1 MARIAVIADIHGNL
15 EAFEAVLGDIEKQKN
30 ISRIY
35 SLGDNVGYGPSPVQ
49 VLEKLGQRGIRS
61 IIGNHEAALMGI
73 LNFEEVFSSENAIK
87 ATYWTIDELKNHNV
101 DLEESPFFKKA
112 GFAIMPSRLPH
123 VGMTHS
129 TLSKPELF
137 EYVVGPEIAETR
149 KVAVREF
156 DYMRKKKIP
165 LVFFGHSH
173 EPLIVKSDYGVG
185 AIEIVIPHFKKSK
198 RSYTFY
204 PPEEEMWMVNV
215 GSVGQPRDGDPRACY
230 LIYDTKRKILSYYRI
245 EYDFE
250 KTADKIIKA
259 GLPKVYASRL
269 KAGR

>member
-1 MARIAVIADIHGNL
+1 MARIAVIADIHGNF
-15 EAFEAVLGDIEKQKN
+15 EAFEAVLGDIDKQKN

-49 VLEKLGQRGIRS
+49 VLEKLEQRGIRS

-73 LNFEEVFSSENAIK
+73 LNFKELFSSENAIN
-87 ATYWTIDELKNHNV
+87 ATSWTIDELKNHNV
-101 DLEESPFFKKA
+101 DLEESAFFKKA
-112 GFAIMPSRLPH
+112 GFAMMPSRLPH

-173 EPLIVKSDYGVG
+173 EPLVVKSDYGVG
-185 AIEIVIPHFKKSK
+185 TIGITIPNFKKSK
-198 RSYTFY
+198 RSYTFH

-215 GSVGQPRDGDPRACY
+215 GAVGQPRDGDPRACY
-230 LIYDTKRKILSYYRI
+230 LVYDTKRKIITYYRI
-245 EYDFE
+245 EYDVE

-259 GLPKVYASRL
+259 GLPEVYARRL
-269 KAGR
+269 RAGR